1 MLKPE
6 IVTEVRYYNGVIAK
20 PFKAEC
26 TFNKTLTGL
35 TLTMEEEGIM
45 QLPFSDL
52 TIKRREKSYLILSIN
67 AQNSRIIEINDPA
80 FIHAFFQ
87 FNKTG
92 SYENWYY
99 KILNAGTAV
108 HLALAAGILA
118 FCAVTYFYF
127 IPFLAEKAVD
137 LIPRSVDDQLGQ
149 TVSESPDF
157 DEDADSALTVEL
169 NSFMRTMAPEIDA
182 RYHITV
188 MKDDI
193 VNAFALPDGSLIINT
208 GILKKMKSFEELAG
222 VLSHEIAH
230 VEHRH
235 GMRLLSRNLS
245 GYLLLTLVLNDVNGL
260 ITVFVDNAHQIQTLS
275 YSRHFEKQAD
285 LSGLELLRKHHINP
299 QGMIDL
305 FKMLEKE
312 HDIEIP
318 EWMSSHPVSKE
329 RILYLQIQIK
339 EHPVYIKEHQQLKS
353 KFDNIKNIV
362 SE

>member
-1 MLKPE
+1 MFKPG
-6 IVTEVRYYNGVIAK
+6 IVADVRYYNGVIAK
-20 PFKAEC
+20 PFKGEC
-26 TFNKTLTGL
+26 TFNDTLTGL
-35 TLTMEEEGIM
+35 ILTIEEEGVLQI
-45 QLPFSDL
+45 PFSDL
-52 TIKRREKSYLILSIN
+52 TIKRREKLYLVLSIN
-67 AQNSRIIEINDPA
+67 SQNSRIVEINDPA

-87 FNKTG
+87 FNKSG
-92 SYENWYY
+92 SYENWHY
-99 KILNAGTAV
+99 KILHAGTAV

-118 FCAVTYFYF
+118 FCAATYFYF

-149 TVSESPDF
+149 TVSESPNF
-157 DEDADSALTVEL
+157 GAEADSALTVEL

-188 MKDDI
+188 MNDDI

-260 ITVFVDNAHQIQTLS
+260 ITVFVDNAHQIHTLS
-275 YSRHFEKQAD
+275 YSRNFEKQAD

-329 RILYLQIQIK
+329 RINYLQQQIK
-339 EHPVYIKEHQQLKS
+339 EHPVKIKEHQQLET